1 MSNMQLLLVDDDR
14 KITELLA
21 KYLEGQGFGIQVA
34 HNGVEMFEQVKQHHF
49 DLIVLD
55 IMLPQEDGYSLCKRF
70 RQSGHITPII
80 MLTAMDEDFER
91 IKGLELG
98 ADDYLT
104 KPFNPDELLAR
115 IKAIL
120 RRSQHIS
127 STETGGAP
135 RVTTKIKFANWTLD
149 KLQRRLISPEGI
161 DVALTDGEYRLL
173 EVLVN
178 RAGETVSR
186 DELLELTEHRSA
198 GPFDRSIDVRISR
211 LRQKLETDP
220 KQPTIIKT
228 VRTGGYCFTPVVESC
243 A

>member
-21 KYLEGQGFGIQVA
+21 KYLESQGFGTQVA
-34 HNGVEMFEQVKQHHF
+34 QNGTEMFEQVKQQHF

-70 RQSGHITPII
+70 RQSGYMTPII

-120 RRSQHIS
+120 RRSQQFS
-127 STETGGAP
+127 SAEAGSS
-135 RVTTKIKFANWTLD
+135 RILTKIKFANWTLD

-161 DVALTDGEYRLL
+161 DIALTDGEYRLL

-178 RAGETVSR
+178 RAGDTVSR

-220 KQPTIIKT
+220 KQPIIIKT
-228 VRTGGYCFTPVVESC
+228 VRTGGYCFTPSVEPC

>member
-1 MSNMQLLLVDDDR
+1 MTDPVHLLIVDDDR

-21 KYLEGQGFGIQVA
+21 KYMQNHGYIVHIAHEGVG
-34 HNGVEMFEQVKQHHF
+34 MFEQLAAQQI
-49 DLIVLD
+49 DLVILD
-55 IMLPQEDGYSLCKRF
+55 IMLPQEDGYALCQRF
-70 RQSGHITPII
+70 RRAGHTTPVI

-115 IKAIL
+115 VKAVL
-120 RRSQHIS
+120 RRSQQFS
-127 STETGGAP
+127 AGGST
-135 RVTTKIKFANWTLD
+135 RVMTKLKFAHWTLD

-173 EVLVN
+173 EVLVEH
-178 RAGETVSR
+178 AGETLSR
-186 DELLELTEHRSA
+186 DQLLEITEQRTA

-211 LRQKLETDP
+211 LRQKLEADP
-220 KQPTIIKT
+220 KQPLLIKT
-228 VRTGGYCFTPVVESC
+228 VRTGGYSFTAEVERY